1 MKMILFENYDKLSI
15 YKRDIDEIEK
25 YLSKINDNYEKFE
38 VFIVKCENFAKRSE
52 EILRKK
58 TGTKKNNKCQEI
70 IGMCSYLKEYIAVII
85 KCENI
90 STGNS
95 DEISVYVKELDD
107 LYKKE
112 LDKMLSV
119 MMYYKYILE
128 MIIENY

>member
-1 MKMILFENYDKLSI
+1 MFENDDKLSI

-25 YLSKINDNYEKFE
+25 YQSKIKDNYEKFE

-70 IGMCSYLKEYIAVII
+70 IGMCSYLKECIAVII

-119 MMYYKYILE
+119 MMYY
-128 MIIENY
+128 